1 MSRHWMQGGIA
12 LAALALFLATPA
24 AAQVGLAGPTGQAP
38 QPLDGPPAPEGT
50 EQLFRGDLTAEMG
63 LGCSNPTGNS
73 GGPNDWAVGV
83 TATLAP
89 PLDVLSTTYNLFTQ
103 ISPNINSLSFVAWAG
118 GGSPGAEVGRQTGM
132 PFSQG
137 NHTAAVSGVTVSSA
151 QFYFGFNQSQTN
163 VGMRIG
169 LDTNSGSE
177 GTSFIRAPTCGAAAF
192 TTVDALGFPGNW
204 VMAAVVDEV
213 VPVEL
218 MTLDVE

>member
-1 MSRHWMQGGIA
+1 MSRHCMHCG
-12 LAALALFLATPA
+12 LAMGLLALLLAVPA
-24 AAQVGLAGPTGQAP
+24 VAQVGLAGPTGQGT
-38 QPLDGPPAPEGT
+38 QPLNGPPAPEGT
-50 EQLFRGDLTAEMG
+50 EQLFRGDLTAEIG
-63 LGCSNPTGNS
+63 LGCSNPAGTS

-89 PLDVLSTTYNLFTQ
+89 PLDVLSTTYNIFTQ
-103 ISPNINSLSFVAWAG
+103 VSPNINSLSFVAWAG
-118 GGSPGAEVGRQTGM
+118 GGSPGAEIGRQTGM
-132 PFSQG
+132 AFSQG
-137 NHTAAVSGVTVSSA
+137 NHTAAVSGITVSSA
-151 QFYFGFNQSQTN
+151 QFYFGFNQNQAN

-192 TTVDALGFPGNW
+192 TLVDSLGFAGNW

-218 MTLDVE
+218 MTLDVQ